1 MRTSFVAACLALA
14 VALAVPAAAQNK
26 NDKNQP
32 KVNPAE
38 QYDREA
44 LALVVDAAQGGQTAN
59 TVPMTWQLGHFL
71 KAANNTDYIPMRFK
85 LDPSQLPS
93 RNVAMYVRVVPKG
106 AAPPPPVA
114 ANSKTPPPP
123 MRYPWS
129 SNHVLDVPAD
139 GVIDRAVQVP
149 PGEYTLFVAIK
160 PRTPESTK
168 IDPKKLPPVGTV
180 ALLQH
185 DFTAPDYSTM
195 GLTTSSLI
203 ISPTVEQLQAPLP
216 MDQRDANPYTL
227 SGVLKLAPV
236 PDGAIK
242 LPKSGEIN
250 VLFWLYGASA
260 GPDVVFDANV
270 YQKDA
275 SGEKVVAKAQS
286 EAVNAQSGADPAQG
300 ILHVQS
306 IPLTSFAP
314 GEYRLEM
321 KALDKPSGKTTT
333 QNVSFTVTA
342 S

>member
-1 MRTSFVAACLALA
+1 MLT
-14 VALAVPAAAQNK
+14 
-26 NDKNQP
+26 
-32 KVNPAE
+32 
-38 QYDREA
+38 
-44 LALVVDAAQGGQTAN
+44 VDAAQGGQAPSA
-59 TVPMTWQLGHFL
+59 VPVTWQFGHFL
-71 KAANNTDYIPMRFK
+71 KAGNGADYIPMRLK

-93 RNVAMYVRVVPKG
+93 RNVVMYIRVVPKG
-106 AAPPPPVA
+106 APPAPPVA
-114 ANSKTPPPP
+114 ANSKTPAPP
-123 MRYPWS
+123 MSYPWA
-129 SNHVLDVPAD
+129 SNHVLDVPAN

-160 PRTPESTK
+160 PQTPANTK

-180 ALLQH
+180 ALMRH
-185 DFTAPDYSTM
+185 DFTAPDFSTM

-203 ISPTVEQLQAPLP
+203 VSPTIEQLPAPLP

-227 SGVLKLAPV
+227 SGVLKLAPL
-236 PDGAIK
+236 PDGPIS

-260 GPDVVFDANV
+260 GPDVQFDANV
-270 YQKDA
+270 YQKDG
-275 SGEKVVAKAQS
+275 SGEKVIAKAPA
-286 EAVNAQSGADPAQG
+286 EAVNASSGADPAQG

-333 QNVSFTVTA
+333 QSVTFTVTA